1 MGGDNRAPISFQ
13 RLQQVVLH
21 RLRPVRMR
29 AFSHSGPG
37 KWVVLPGR
45 ARKHSTI
52 TRAVLILGC
61 ECLGFHEARMSA
73 SGHKQPS
80 ACPPPCGPKPPAFA
94 EAEPRLRA
102 GRSGDGPYHF
112 DRWADFRF
120 IVPAP

>member
-29 AFSHSGPG
+29 AFSHFGPG

-45 ARKHSTI
+45 ARKYSTI
-52 TRAVLILGC
+52 TLAVLILGC

-73 SGHKQPS
+73 SGHKQSS

-102 GRSGDGPYHF
+102 GRSGDGPQGGGQ
-112 DRWADFRF
+112 AEGCL
-120 IVPAP
+120 